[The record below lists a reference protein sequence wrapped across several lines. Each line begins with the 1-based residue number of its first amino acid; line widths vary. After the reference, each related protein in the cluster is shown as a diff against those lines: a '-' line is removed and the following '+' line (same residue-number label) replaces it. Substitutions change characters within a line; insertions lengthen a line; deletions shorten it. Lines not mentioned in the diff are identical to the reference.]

1 MMHEGTSYE
10 VYRLSTLDR
19 GRGTRWVLLN
29 IGIKS
34 LEEAMRFIKD
44 FDRDDGGARLFN
56 PDDFR
61 ILSTCRRFEPY
72 IEPSREED

>member
-1 MMHEGTSYE
+1 MHEGTSYE
-10 VYRLSTLDR
+10 VYRLSTLDN
-19 GRGTRWVLLN
+19 GGGTRWVLRKSN
-29 IGIKS
+29 IGS
-34 LEEAMRFIKD
+34 LEGARRFI
-44 FDRDDGGARLFN
+44 RDDAEVGFFS